1 MAQRYCT
8 NCGAELREE
17 DRFCRDCGRPVHE
30 TARVSTPEADVPV
43 PPPPRQDEVSA
54 AAGIPQ
60 GQSEKP
66 TEWWQ
71 TPIGKVIGVIAA
83 IVTVFVALVYGNGST
98 LILVLAVGLLLFG
111 LSKRG
116 FKSESRPAAGI
127 PGKDSAGR
135 LVLRAGY
142 TEPISEA
149 ERSRELEEEIAQY
162 MHDGF
167 FVRQRTATTAQLV
180 RPKRFSFVWALLWF
194 LVFGVG
200 IIVYLIYYAAK
211 QDEGRYVEVD
221 EYGAIKA
228 TRQIRH
234 VL

>member
-1 MAQRYCT
+1 MAQRYRT

-17 DRFCRDCGRPVHE
+17 DRFCRNCGRPVHE

-43 PPPPRQDEVSA
+43 PPPPTHDEVTA
-54 AAGIPQ
+54 TVGISQ
-60 GQSEKP
+60 DQSEEL

-71 TPIGKVIGVIAA
+71 TPIGKVLGVIVA
-83 IVTVFVALVYGNGST
+83 IGTVLAILAYGNGSAV
-98 LILVLAVGLLLFG
+98 ILVLAIGLLLFG
-111 LSKRG
+111 VSNRGSKR
-116 FKSESRPAAGI
+116 ESRPAGGY
-127 PGKDSAGR
+127 PGKDGTGR
-135 LVLRAGY
+135 LVLREGY
-142 TEPISEA
+142 SEPVSEA

-162 MHDGF
+162 MSEGF

-194 LVFGVG
+194 LVFGIG
-200 IIVYLIYYAAK
+200 IAVYLIYYAAK

-221 EYGAIKA
+221 EYGAVKA